1 MKKSK
6 TTAALPD
13 CWKAWEVKRSFN
25 TFTPLDS
32 NRLALS
38 HAEAAAKRLGNRGSN
53 PLLLCSEVN
62 GLGATHLLEAIAFAY
77 KECGMNVIF
86 MSAERF
92 AIWVQEACA
101 DQSVD
106 AFLRGL
112 SSADALLIDDIQF
125 LCAPDRPAYLNELKK
140 VLASFLAHGKQI
152 VMTTDESGYNESA
165 ALLENLPTL
174 HVARLFRPNAEE
186 KMKLLVAI
194 AESEGVAILADV
206 NGYLANLSTNNIRA
220 LIGHYKRVIAYASRN
235 QKPISMEWVPNLL
248 EGKLLPE

>member
-1 MKKSK
+1 MNESI
-6 TTAALPD
+6 
-13 CWKAWEVKRSFN
+13 KRSFN

-32 NRLALS
+32 NELALS
-38 HAEAAAKRLGNRGSN
+38 QAVAAANFPGARAAN

-62 GLGATHLLEAIAFAY
+62 GLGATHLMEAMAFAY

-86 MSAERF
+86 ISAERF

-101 DQSVD
+101 DQSVE
-106 AFLRGL
+106 AFRRGL

-140 VLASFLAHGKQI
+140 VMASLLAHGKQI

-174 HVARLFRPNAEE
+174 HVARLFRPTAEE
-186 KMKLLVAI
+186 KMKLLAAI
-194 AESEGVAILADV
+194 AESESVAIPADV
-206 NGYLANLSTNNIRA
+206 NGHLANLSTNNIRA
-220 LIGHYKRVIAYASRN
+220 LIGHYRRVTAYASRN
-235 QKPISMEWVPNLL
+235 EKPISMEWVPSLI
-248 EGKLLPE
+248 EGKLP